1 MHKKQPRKTNN
12 LAEKPSYSIMKGWD
26 GVEGRSLEEIA
37 KEVDE
42 GVGMRY

>member
-1 MHKKQPRKTNN
+1 MARKVY
-12 LAEKPSYSIMKGWD
+12 EGRKGWD
-26 GVEGRSLEEIA
+26 GVERRSSKEIV